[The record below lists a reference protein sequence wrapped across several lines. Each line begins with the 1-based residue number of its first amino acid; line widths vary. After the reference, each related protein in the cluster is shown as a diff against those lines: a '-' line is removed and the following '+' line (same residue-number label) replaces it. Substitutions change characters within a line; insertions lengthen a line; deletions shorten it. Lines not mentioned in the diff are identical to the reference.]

1 MLFVVVILH
10 VVQSVFWIRVTLMG
24 SSFSLRCGSGSD
36 FYIDVDPDA
45 TFYLDADLDPTFIK
59 RIRIY
64 GLSIHGSIVSRDG
77 SRVSLRG
84 SNADPDQV
92 FPFGVDL
99 DLAFLFFFGADGS
112 ASTLLTSML
121 IRLPYMIQILADAGL
136 QYCF

>member
-1 MLFVVVILH
+1 
-10 VVQSVFWIRVTLMG
+10 MG

-45 TFYLDADLDPTFIK
+45 TFYLDADLDTTFIK

-64 GLSIHGSIVSRDG
+64 GLSNHGSIVSRDG

-92 FPFGVDL
+92 FHFGVDL
-99 DLAFLFFFGADGS
+99 DLAFYFDADGS
-112 ASTLLTSML
+112 ASTILTSML
-121 IRLPYMIQILADAGL
+121 IWLPYMIQILADAGL